1 MSSLM
6 VWVSLICNNTTHLM
20 EKGLAQFERHR
31 FNGNHKNVKFK
42 VIYSVANISSITC
55 YYGSN
60 VFVIGIQEIHLVS
73 C

>member
-1 MSSLM
+1 MYFD
-6 VWVSLICNNTTHLM
+6 VNYITIVVKKKKM
-20 EKGLAQFERHR
+20 EVQINCAGEML
-31 FNGNHKNVKFK
+31 NVKFK

>member
-1 MSSLM
+1 
-6 VWVSLICNNTTHLM
+6 M
-20 EKGLAQFERHR
+20 EVQINCAGEML
-31 FNGNHKNVKFK
+31 NVKFK